1 MKNKIFN
8 IFTFIIINLILI
20 QYSVSDEINFEANII
35 ELLDKDKK
43 IVAKK
48 NVKILTDSE
57 IITSEEM
64 VYSKDTGIA
73 ELKGNLLLKK
83 LDNSLKIYSDELIY
97 KKKVEEITLKKNVL
111 IELNQKY
118 KFKTDTAQYYKLKN
132 KITVDNPSTI
142 SDNLGNSIY
151 AKKSIF
157 SIDEKLLKIKSV
169 KMQDVE
175 NNVYY
180 FENAIIN
187 FKRNEII
194 GDNVKIDFVKKSFG
208 NEQNDP
214 RLRGNYVFRDKNS
227 TVIKR
232 GVFTTC
238 KKDGNCPPWQ
248 FKAGEIKHDKLK
260 KTIYYKNAWLEIYDK
275 PVFYFPKFFHPDPTV
290 ERQSGFLFP
299 KIKSSSS
306 HGDSLS
312 IPYYKV
318 ISENKDF
325 TFTPKIYTDNKA
337 LFQNEY
343 RQVNKNSSHI
353 LDFSLNRDNSSSK
366 THFFSNSLAKINFLN
381 FESSELEINI
391 ETSSNNNYLKSH
403 KIKSEITNN
412 NSLLNSF
419 ISLKANTEDLFIETK
434 FEAYEDLTAENDSD
448 KYQYLLPGFELS
460 KNFNNNFTL
469 LTNGYHKNYDTNVF
483 EKVLINDLKFS
494 SLPKI
499 NSKGFVNKLDI
510 LLKNVTTDSKN
521 SNEYTNDFRS
531 QNFGSM
537 LYDIS
542 YPMRNIG
549 NNYKNLLTGK
559 ASIMYSP
566 NKNKNLQDLDRKLNI
581 SNIFSHNRLG
591 LTDSVEGGQS
601 LTLGVEY
608 ELIDKSKNSILKGGL
623 ATVLR
628 DRNETLPTKST
639 LNNKSSDLI
648 GSINFKPKEEIN
660 LNYNFSVDN
669 NLESTNYNFLSADL
683 TVNKFVTTFEYL
695 QEDDEVGT
703 ENYYS
708 GEMQLL
714 FNESN
719 SLKYRTRRNKKTDLT
734 EYYNLIYEYKN
745 DCLTAAIQYNK
756 DYYSDKDL
764 EPNEEIFFSISIV
777 PFSSVNSPSKRK

>member
-1 MKNKIFN
+1 MKNKIYK
-8 IFTFIIINLILI
+8 IITFIIINLILI
-20 QYSVSDEINFEANII
+20 QYSVSDEINFEANLI
-35 ELLDKDKK
+35 ELIDKDKK
-43 IVAKK
+43 ILAKR

-57 IITSEEM
+57 IITAEEM
-64 VYSKDTGIA
+64 LYFKDTGVA
-73 ELKGNLLLKK
+73 EIKGNLILKK

-118 KFKTDTAQYYKLKN
+118 KFKTNTAKYFKLKN
-132 KITVDNPSTI
+132 KIIVDNPSNITD
-142 SDNLGNSIY
+142 SFGNSIY

-157 SIDEKLLKIKSV
+157 SIDKKLLKISSV

-187 FKRNEII
+187 FKTNEII

-227 TVIKR
+227 TVIKK

-238 KKDGNCPPWQ
+238 KKDADCPPWQ

-318 ISENKDF
+318 LSENKDF

-353 LDFSLNRDNSSSK
+353 LDFSLNRDNSRSK
-366 THFFSNSLAKINFLN
+366 THFFSNSLAKINLLN

-419 ISLKANTEDLFIETK
+419 VSIKANTEDLSIETK

-521 SNEYTNDFRS
+521 SIEYTNDFRS
-531 QNFGSM
+531 QNFGSL

-601 LTLGVEY
+601 LTLGVDY

-639 LNNKSSDLI
+639 LNNRSSDLI

-660 LNYNFSVDN
+660 INYNFSVDN

>member
-1 MKNKIFN
+1 MKNKIYK
-8 IFTFIIINLILI
+8 IITFIIINLILI
-20 QYSVSDEINFEANII
+20 QYSVSDEINFEANLI
-35 ELLDKDKK
+35 ELIDKDKK
-43 IVAKK
+43 ILAKK

-57 IITSEEM
+57 IITAEEM
-64 VYSKDTGIA
+64 LYFKDTGVA
-73 ELKGNLLLKK
+73 EIKGNLILKK

-118 KFKTDTAQYYKLKN
+118 KFKTNTAKYFKLKN
-132 KITVDNPSTI
+132 KIIVDNPSNITD
-142 SDNLGNSIY
+142 SFGNSIY

-157 SIDEKLLKIKSV
+157 SIDKKLLKIRSV

-187 FKRNEII
+187 FKTNEII

-227 TVIKR
+227 TVIKK

-238 KKDGNCPPWQ
+238 KKDADCPPWQ

-318 ISENKDF
+318 LSENKDF

-353 LDFSLNRDNSSSK
+353 LDFSLNRDNSRSK
-366 THFFSNSLAKINFLN
+366 THFFSNSLAKINLLN

-419 ISLKANTEDLFIETK
+419 VSIKANTEDLSIETK

-521 SNEYTNDFRS
+521 SIEYTNDFRS
-531 QNFGSM
+531 QNFGSL

-601 LTLGVEY
+601 LTLGVDY

-639 LNNKSSDLI
+639 LNNRSSDLI

-660 LNYNFSVDN
+660 INYNFSVDN

>member
-1 MKNKIFN
+1 MKNKIYK
-8 IFTFIIINLILI
+8 IITFIIINLILI
-20 QYSVSDEINFEANII
+20 QYSVSDEINFEANLI
-35 ELLDKDKK
+35 ELIDKDKK
-43 IVAKK
+43 ILAKR

-57 IITSEEM
+57 IITAEEM
-64 VYSKDTGIA
+64 LYFKDTGVA
-73 ELKGNLLLKK
+73 EIKGNLILKK

-118 KFKTDTAQYYKLKN
+118 KFKTNTAKYFKLKN
-132 KITVDNPSTI
+132 KIIVDNPSNITD
-142 SDNLGNSIY
+142 SFGNSIY

-157 SIDEKLLKIKSV
+157 SIDKKLLKIRSV

-187 FKRNEII
+187 FKTNEII

-214 RLRGNYVFRDKNS
+214 RLRGNYVFRDKNL
-227 TVIKR
+227 TVIKK

-238 KKDGNCPPWQ
+238 KKDADCPPWQ

-318 ISENKDF
+318 LSENKDF

-353 LDFSLNRDNSSSK
+353 LDFSLNRDNSRSK
-366 THFFSNSLAKINFLN
+366 THFFSNSLAKINLLN

-419 ISLKANTEDLFIETK
+419 VSIKANTEDLSIETK

-521 SNEYTNDFRS
+521 SIEYTNDFRS
-531 QNFGSM
+531 QNFGSL

-601 LTLGVEY
+601 LTLGVDY

-639 LNNKSSDLI
+639 LNNRSSDLI

-660 LNYNFSVDN
+660 INYNFSVDN

>member
-1 MKNKIFN
+1 MKNKIYK
-8 IFTFIIINLILI
+8 IITFIIINLILI
-20 QYSVSDEINFEANII
+20 QYSVSDEINFEANLI
-35 ELLDKDKK
+35 ELIDKDKK
-43 IVAKK
+43 ILAKK

-57 IITSEEM
+57 IITAEEM
-64 VYSKDTGIA
+64 LYFKDTGVA
-73 ELKGNLLLKK
+73 EIKGNLILKK
-83 LDNSLKIYSDELIY
+83 LDNSLKIFSDELIY

-118 KFKTDTAQYYKLKN
+118 KFKTNTAKYFKLKN
-132 KITVDNPSTI
+132 KIIVDNPSTI
-142 SDNLGNSIY
+142 TDSFGNSIY

-157 SIDEKLLKIKSV
+157 SIDKKLLKIRSV

-175 NNVYY
+175 NNIYY

-187 FKRNEII
+187 FKTNEII

-227 TVIKR
+227 TVIKK

-238 KKDGNCPPWQ
+238 KKDADCPPWQ

-318 ISENKDF
+318 LSENKDF

-353 LDFSLNRDNSSSK
+353 LDFSLNRDNSRSK
-366 THFFSNSLAKINFLN
+366 THFFSNSLAKINLLN

-419 ISLKANTEDLFIETK
+419 VSIKANTEDLSIETK

-521 SNEYTNDFRS
+521 SIEYTNDFRS
-531 QNFGSM
+531 QNFGSL

-601 LTLGVEY
+601 LTLGVDY

-639 LNNKSSDLI
+639 LNNRSSDLI

-660 LNYNFSVDN
+660 INYNFSVDN

>member
-1 MKNKIFN
+1 MKNKIYK
-8 IFTFIIINLILI
+8 IITFIIINLILI
-20 QYSVSDEINFEANII
+20 QYSVSDEINFEANLI
-35 ELLDKDKK
+35 ELIDKDKK
-43 IVAKK
+43 ILAKR

-57 IITSEEM
+57 IITAEEM
-64 VYSKDTGIA
+64 LYFKDTGVA
-73 ELKGNLLLKK
+73 EIKGNLILKK
-83 LDNSLKIYSDELIY
+83 LDNSLKIFSDELIY

-118 KFKTDTAQYYKLKN
+118 KFKTNTAKYFKLKN
-132 KITVDNPSTI
+132 KIIVDNPSNITD
-142 SDNLGNSIY
+142 SFGNSIY

-157 SIDEKLLKIKSV
+157 SIDKKLLKIRSV

-175 NNVYY
+175 NNIYY

-187 FKRNEII
+187 FKTNEII

-227 TVIKR
+227 TVIKK

-238 KKDGNCPPWQ
+238 KKDADCPPWQ

-318 ISENKDF
+318 LSENKDF

-353 LDFSLNRDNSSSK
+353 LDFSLNRDNSRSK
-366 THFFSNSLAKINFLN
+366 THFFSNSLAKINLLN

-419 ISLKANTEDLFIETK
+419 VSIKANTEDLSIETK

-521 SNEYTNDFRS
+521 SIEYTNDFRS
-531 QNFGSM
+531 QNFGSL

-601 LTLGVEY
+601 LTLGADY

-639 LNNKSSDLI
+639 LNNRSSDLI

-660 LNYNFSVDN
+660 INYNFSVDN

>member
-1 MKNKIFN
+1 MKNKIYK
-8 IFTFIIINLILI
+8 IITFIIINLILI
-20 QYSVSDEINFEANII
+20 QYSVSDEINFEANLI
-35 ELLDKDKK
+35 ELIDKDKK
-43 IVAKK
+43 ILAKK

-57 IITSEEM
+57 IITAEEM
-64 VYSKDTGIA
+64 LYFKDTGVA
-73 ELKGNLLLKK
+73 EIKGNLILKK

-118 KFKTDTAQYYKLKN
+118 KFKTNTAKYFKLKN
-132 KITVDNPSTI
+132 KIIVDNPSNITD
-142 SDNLGNSIY
+142 SFGNSIY

-157 SIDEKLLKIKSV
+157 SIDKKLLKIRSV

-187 FKRNEII
+187 FKTNEII

-214 RLRGNYVFRDKNS
+214 RLRGNYVFRDKNL
-227 TVIKR
+227 TVIKK

-238 KKDGNCPPWQ
+238 KKDADCPPWQ

-318 ISENKDF
+318 LSENKDF

-353 LDFSLNRDNSSSK
+353 LDFSLNRDNSRSK
-366 THFFSNSLAKINFLN
+366 THFFSNSLAKINLLN

-419 ISLKANTEDLFIETK
+419 VSIKANTEDLSIETK

-521 SNEYTNDFRS
+521 SIEYTNDFRS
-531 QNFGSM
+531 QNFGSL

-601 LTLGVEY
+601 LTLGVDY

-639 LNNKSSDLI
+639 LNNRSSDLI

-660 LNYNFSVDN
+660 INYNFSVDN